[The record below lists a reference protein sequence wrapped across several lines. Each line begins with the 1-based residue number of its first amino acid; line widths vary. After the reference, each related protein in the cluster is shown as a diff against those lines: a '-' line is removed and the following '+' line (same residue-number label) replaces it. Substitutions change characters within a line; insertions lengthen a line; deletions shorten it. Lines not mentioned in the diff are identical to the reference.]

1 MNKLINKFGVFTI
14 SLVFLIVSCETVDFG
29 DENVNPNSPT
39 AKKTEALL
47 TNAQTFIPSIVSPV
61 TPNYYVQTVSDVT
74 YTTYSRYDTEFW
86 SYDSYYTGPLKDL
99 QEILDLNENY
109 PNEVLGGG
117 SNGNQKA
124 AAHIMMAYIYLNMT
138 DRWGMVPY
146 SEALKGSENVKP
158 AHDSVE
164 SIYTSLFSN
173 LDAAVSM
180 MDNGGLNGDILFG
193 GDMNQW
199 INMAAFIKMRMAMRI
214 ADVDSSTAQSKFL
227 EAHSVLQNLNS
238 SWNLHYPYLTS
249 DSFDNPWQDRYESR
263 YDFVVSEKLIDHLKA
278 TSDPRLP
285 YMADGTVLSAGLEYV
300 GLEYGLENPSTIET
314 ALSGIDSRVIYDGT
328 SQGGWIFT
336 YSEFAFMMADAYLR
350 GWHNVGDAPTWTKIG
365 IESSCVRW
373 GVSAAAAASFA
384 AAATVSGVN
393 DIAEAV
399 WTDMFLQGYEAW
411 VQWRR
416 YDYPVLLPPSAA
428 LTGTGVPVRNGYG
441 TSMKVNNEASYK
453 AAVAAQGPDNQ
464 DTKIWWDTK

>member
-124 AAHIMMAYIYLNMT
+124 AAHIMMAYIYLNLT

-164 SIYTSLFSN
+164 SIYTSLFNN
-173 LDAAVSM
+173 LDAAVNM

-199 INMAAFIKMRMAMRI
+199 VNMAAFIKMRMAMRI

-453 AAVAAQGPDNQ
+453 AAVAAQGPDTQ

>member
-124 AAHIMMAYIYLNMT
+124 AAHIMMAYIYLNLT

-164 SIYTSLFSN
+164 SIYTSLFNN
-173 LDAAVSM
+173 LDAAVNM

-199 INMAAFIKMRMAMRI
+199 VNMAAFIKMRMAMRI

-314 ALSGIDSRVIYDGT
+314 ALSGIDSRIIYDGT

-336 YSEFAFMMADAYLR
+336 YSEFAFMMADAYLK

-453 AAVAAQGPDNQ
+453 AAVAAQGPDTQ

>member
-124 AAHIMMAYIYLNMT
+124 AAHIMMAYIYLNLT

-164 SIYTSLFSN
+164 SIYTSLFNN
-173 LDAAVSM
+173 LDAAVNM

-199 INMAAFIKMRMAMRI
+199 VNMAAFIKMRMAMRI

-314 ALSGIDSRVIYDGT
+314 ALSGIDSRIIYDGT

-453 AAVAAQGPDNQ
+453 AAVAAQGPDTQ

>member
-124 AAHIMMAYIYLNMT
+124 AAHIMMAYIYLNLT

-164 SIYTSLFSN
+164 SIYTSLFNN
-173 LDAAVSM
+173 LDAAVNM

-199 INMAAFIKMRMAMRI
+199 VNMAAFIKMRMAMRI

-314 ALSGIDSRVIYDGT
+314 ALSGIDSRIIYDGT

-441 TSMKVNNEASYK
+441 TSMKVNN
-453 AAVAAQGPDNQ
+453 V
-464 DTKIWWDTK
+464 

>member
-124 AAHIMMAYIYLNMT
+124 AAHIMMAYIYLNLT

-164 SIYTSLFSN
+164 SIYTSLFNN

-199 INMAAFIKMRMAMRI
+199 VNMAAFIKMRMAMRI

-384 AAATVSGVN
+384 AAATITDVD

-453 AAVAAQGPDNQ
+453 AAVAAQGPDTQ

>member
-124 AAHIMMAYIYLNMT
+124 AAHIMMAYIYLNLT

-164 SIYTSLFSN
+164 SIYTSLFDN
-173 LDAAVSM
+173 LDAAVNM

-199 INMAAFIKMRMAMRI
+199 VNMAAFIKMRMAMRI

-373 GVSAAAAASFA
+373 GVPAAAAATFA

-416 YDYPVLLPPSAA
+416 YDYPVLSPPSAA

-453 AAVAAQGPDNQ
+453 AAVAAQGPDTQ

>member
-124 AAHIMMAYIYLNMT
+124 AAHIMMAYIYLNLT

-164 SIYTSLFSN
+164 SIYTSLFNN
-173 LDAAVSM
+173 LDAAVNM

-199 INMAAFIKMRMAMRI
+199 VNMAAFIKMRMAMRI
-214 ADVDSSTAQSKFL
+214 SDVDSSTAQSKFL

-314 ALSGIDSRVIYDGT
+314 ALSGIDSRIIYDGT

-336 YSEFAFMMADAYLR
+336 YSEFAFMMADAYLK

-453 AAVAAQGPDNQ
+453 AAVAAQGPDTQ

>member
-124 AAHIMMAYIYLNMT
+124 AAHIMMAYIYLNLT

-164 SIYTSLFSN
+164 SIYTSLFNN

-199 INMAAFIKMRMAMRI
+199 VNMAAFIKMRMAMRI

-384 AAATVSGVN
+384 AAATVTDVD

-416 YDYPVLLPPSAA
+416 YDYPVLFPPSAA

-453 AAVAAQGPDNQ
+453 AAVAAQGPDTQ

>member
-124 AAHIMMAYIYLNMT
+124 AAHIMMAYIYLNLT

-164 SIYTSLFSN
+164 SIYTSLFNN
-173 LDAAVSM
+173 LDAAVNM

-199 INMAAFIKMRMAMRI
+199 VNMAAFIKMRMAMRI
-214 ADVDSSTAQSKFL
+214 SDVDSSTAQSKFL

-336 YSEFAFMMADAYLR
+336 YSEFAFMMADAYLK

-453 AAVAAQGPDNQ
+453 AAVAAQGPDTQ

>member
-164 SIYTSLFSN
+164 SIYTSLFDN
-173 LDAAVSM
+173 LDAAVNM

-199 INMAAFIKMRMAMRI
+199 VNMAAFIKMRMAMRI

-453 AAVAAQGPDNQ
+453 AAVAAQGPDTQ